1 MNDHIALIVTALGF
15 LALLSYLPM
24 TISFTSIKD
33 RVNGHWINAYL
44 KQYNPIVAASN
55 VIIII
60 VLSITMILTWYASDP
75 ALIIYFSLIIGVNIT
90 VIVLSQLIQ
99 DRWYPA
105 YRRST
110 STETQYQYLHRT
122 RILLNTI
129 VALQVIALLA
139 LGCVWSTSKTR
150 EQLTQTTKLPVQSYA
165 IIDRANHKQLNPS
178 AVTADDL
185 GANFGSLDFDFDLDA
200 PAKFVI
206 KLANGRQETIAPSSR
221 DVIKLKH
228 RTAAKP
234 AAPKL
239 TIIRHRAKPQYSKNY
254 QTAAALSNNINYDEI
269 TLTKTTVQKPVKFT
283 NN

>member
-1 MNDHIALIVTALGF
+1 MSNHIASIVAILGII
-15 LALLSYLPM
+15 AVVSYLPM
-24 TISFTSIKD
+24 MVSFTSIKD
-33 RVNGHWINAYL
+33 NVNGHWINAYL
-44 KQYNPIVAASN
+44 KRCDSIVAASD
-55 VIIII
+55 IIAA
-60 VLSITMILTWYASDP
+60 VLSIVLILTWYASDP

-99 DRWYPA
+99 DHWYPA
-105 YRRST
+105 YCRSA
-110 STETQYQYLHRT
+110 STETQGKYLHRT
-122 RILLNTI
+122 RISLNTI

-178 AVTADDL
+178 AVTDDDL
-185 GANFGSLDFDFDLDA
+185 GANFGSLDFDFNLDA
-200 PAKFVI
+200 PVKFII
-206 KLANGRQETIAPSSR
+206 KLANGQQETIAPSSR
-221 DVIKLKH
+221 DAIKLKH

-239 TIIRHRAKPQYSKNY
+239 TIIRHHAKPRYSKNY

-283 NN
+283 QN

>member
-1 MNDHIALIVTALGF
+1 MSNHIASIVAILGII
-15 LALLSYLPM
+15 AVVSYLPM
-24 TISFTSIKD
+24 MVSFTSIKD
-33 RVNGHWINAYL
+33 NVNGHWINAYL
-44 KQYNPIVAASN
+44 KRCDSIVAASD
-55 VIIII
+55 IIAA
-60 VLSITMILTWYASDP
+60 VLSIVLILTWYASDP

-99 DRWYPA
+99 DHWYPA
-105 YRRST
+105 YCRSA
-110 STETQYQYLHRT
+110 STETQGKYLHRT
-122 RILLNTI
+122 RISLNTI

-165 IIDRANHKQLNPS
+165 IIDRTSHKQLNPS
-178 AVTADDL
+178 TVTADDL
-185 GANFGSLDFDFDLDA
+185 GANSESLDFDFDLDA
-200 PAKFVI
+200 PVKFII
-206 KLANGRQETIAPSSR
+206 KLANGQQETIAPSSR

-228 RTAAKP
+228 RTATKP

-239 TIIRHRAKPQYSKNY
+239 AVIHHQTKPQYTKNY
-254 QTAAALSNNINYDEI
+254 RAAAALSNNINYDEI

>member
-1 MNDHIALIVTALGF
+1 MNDHIALIVTALIF

-24 TISFTSIKD
+24 MISFISIKD

-44 KQYNPIVAASN
+44 KRYNPIVTASN
-55 VIIII
+55 VIII
-60 VLSITMILTWYASDP
+60 VLSITMILTWYTSDT

-99 DRWYPA
+99 DSWYPA
-105 YRRST
+105 YCRSISTDTHDKYLRR
-110 STETQYQYLHRT
+110 TQVSLK
-122 RILLNTI
+122 TI
-129 VALQVIALLA
+129 VALQLLVSLA
-139 LGCVWSTSKTR
+139 LVCVWSTSKTQ
-150 EQLTQTTKLPVQSYA
+150 EQLTQTTKLPIQSYA
-165 IIDRANHKQLNPS
+165 IIDRTSHKQLNPS

-185 GANFGSLDFDFDLDA
+185 GANSESLDFDFDLDA

-239 TIIRHRAKPQYSKNY
+239 AVIRHQTKPQYTKNY
-254 QTAAALSNNINYDEI
+254 RAAVALSNNINYNEI
-269 TLTKTTVQKPVKFT
+269 TLTKITVQKPVKFT

>member
-1 MNDHIALIVTALGF
+1 MSNHIASIIAILGII
-15 LALLSYLPM
+15 AVVSYLPM
-24 TISFTSIKD
+24 MVSFTSIKD
-33 RVNGHWINAYL
+33 NVNGHWINAYL
-44 KQYNPIVAASN
+44 KRCDSIVAASD
-55 VIIII
+55 IIAA
-60 VLSITMILTWYASDP
+60 VLSIVLILTWYTSDP

-99 DRWYPA
+99 DSWYPA
-105 YRRST
+105 YCRSISTDTHDKYLRR
-110 STETQYQYLHRT
+110 TQVSLK
-122 RILLNTI
+122 TI
-129 VALQVIALLA
+129 VALQLLVSLA
-139 LGCVWSTSKTR
+139 LVCVWSTSKTQ

-165 IIDRANHKQLNPS
+165 IIDRTSHKQLNPS
-178 AVTADDL
+178 TVTADDL
-185 GANFGSLDFDFDLDA
+185 GANSESLNFDFDLDA

-234 AAPKL
+234 AVPKL

>member
-1 MNDHIALIVTALGF
+1 MNDHIVLIVTALEF

-44 KQYNPIVAASN
+44 KRYNPIVAASN
-55 VIIII
+55 VIII

-105 YRRST
+105 YRRLT

-165 IIDRANHKQLNPS
+165 IIDRTSHKQLNPS
-178 AVTADDL
+178 TVTADDL
-185 GANFGSLDFDFDLDA
+185 GANSESLDFDFDLDA

-269 TLTKTTVQKPVKFT
+269 ILTKTTVQKPVKFT

>member
-1 MNDHIALIVTALGF
+1 MSNHIASIVVILGII
-15 LALLSYLPM
+15 AVVSYLPM
-24 TISFTSIKD
+24 MVSFTSIKD
-33 RVNGHWINAYL
+33 NINGHWINAYL
-44 KQYNPIVAASN
+44 KRCDSIVAASD
-55 VIIII
+55 IIAVGLSI
-60 VLSITMILTWYASDP
+60 VLIFTWYASDP

-90 VIVLSQLIQ
+90 VIMLSQLIQ
-99 DRWYPA
+99 DHWYSA
-105 YRRST
+105 YCRST
-110 STETQYQYLHRT
+110 STETQGKYLHRT
-122 RILLNTI
+122 RISLNTI
-129 VALQVIALLA
+129 VTLQVIVSLA
-139 LGCVWSTSKTR
+139 LVCVWSTSKTQ

-165 IIDRANHKQLNPS
+165 IIDRTSHKQLNPS
-178 AVTADDL
+178 TVTADDL
-185 GANFGSLDFDFDLDA
+185 GANSESLNFDFDLDA

-254 QTAAALSNNINYDEI
+254 QAAAALSNNINYDEI

-283 NN
+283 QN

>member
-1 MNDHIALIVTALGF
+1 MSNHIASIVVILGII
-15 LALLSYLPM
+15 AVVSYLPM
-24 TISFTSIKD
+24 MVSFTSIKD
-33 RVNGHWINAYL
+33 NINGHWINAYL
-44 KQYNPIVAASN
+44 KRCDSIVAASD
-55 VIIII
+55 IIAVGLSI
-60 VLSITMILTWYASDP
+60 VLIFTWYASDP

-90 VIVLSQLIQ
+90 VIMLSQLIQ
-99 DRWYPA
+99 DHWYSA
-105 YRRST
+105 YCRST
-110 STETQYQYLHRT
+110 STETQGKYLHRT
-122 RILLNTI
+122 RISLNTI
-129 VALQVIALLA
+129 VALQVIVSLA
-139 LGCVWSTSKTR
+139 LVCVWSTSKTQ

-165 IIDRANHKQLNPS
+165 IIDRTSHKQLNPS
-178 AVTADDL
+178 TVTADDL
-185 GANFGSLDFDFDLDA
+185 GANSESLNFDFDLDA

-254 QTAAALSNNINYDEI
+254 QAAAALSNNINYDEI

-283 NN
+283 QN

>member
-1 MNDHIALIVTALGF
+1 MNDHIALIVTALIF

-24 TISFTSIKD
+24 MISFISIKD

-44 KQYNPIVAASN
+44 KRYNPIVTASN
-55 VIIII
+55 VIII
-60 VLSITMILTWYASDP
+60 VLSITMILTWYTSDT

-99 DRWYPA
+99 DSWYPA
-105 YRRST
+105 YCRST
-110 STETQYQYLHRT
+110 STDTHDKYLRRTQVSLK
-122 RILLNTI
+122 TI
-129 VALQVIALLA
+129 VALQLLVSLA
-139 LGCVWSTSKTR
+139 LVCVWSTSKTQ
-150 EQLTQTTKLPVQSYA
+150 EQLTQTTKLPIQSYA
-165 IIDRANHKQLNPS
+165 IIDRTSHKQLNPS
-178 AVTADDL
+178 TVTADDL
-185 GANFGSLDFDFDLDA
+185 GANSESLNFDFDLDA

-239 TIIRHRAKPQYSKNY
+239 AVIRHQTKPQYTKNY
-254 QTAAALSNNINYDEI
+254 RAAVALSNNINYNEI
-269 TLTKTTVQKPVKFT
+269 TLTKITVQKPVKFT

>member
-1 MNDHIALIVTALGF
+1 MNDHIALIVTALVF

-24 TISFTSIKD
+24 MISFTSIKD

-44 KQYNPIVAASN
+44 KRYNPIVAASN
-55 VIIII
+55 VIII
-60 VLSITMILTWYASDP
+60 VLSITMILTWYTSDP

-99 DRWYPA
+99 DSWYPA
-105 YRRST
+105 YCRST
-110 STETQYQYLHRT
+110 STDTHDKYLRRTQVSLK
-122 RILLNTI
+122 TI
-129 VALQVIALLA
+129 VALQLLVSLA
-139 LGCVWSTSKTR
+139 LVCVWSTSKTQ

-165 IIDRANHKQLNPS
+165 IIDRTSHKQLNPS
-178 AVTADDL
+178 TVTADDL
-185 GANFGSLDFDFDLDA
+185 GANSESLNFDFDLDA

-239 TIIRHRAKPQYSKNY
+239 AVIRHQTKPQYTKNY
-254 QTAAALSNNINYDEI
+254 RAAVALSNNINYNEI

-283 NN
+283 QN

>member
-1 MNDHIALIVTALGF
+1 MSNHIASIVTALVF

-24 TISFTSIKD
+24 MISFTSIKD

-44 KQYNPIVAASN
+44 KRYNPIVTASN
-55 VIIII
+55 VIII
-60 VLSITMILTWYASDP
+60 VLSITMILTWYTSDT

-99 DRWYPA
+99 DSWYPA
-105 YRRST
+105 YCRST
-110 STETQYQYLHRT
+110 STDTHDKYLRRT
-122 RILLNTI
+122 RLSLNTV
-129 VALQVIALLA
+129 VALQLLVSLA
-139 LGCVWSTSKTR
+139 LVCVWSTSKTR
-150 EQLTQTTKLPVQSYA
+150 EQLMQTTKLPVQSYA
-165 IIDRANHKQLNPS
+165 IIDRTSHQQLNS
-178 AVTADDL
+178 STVTADDL
-185 GANFGSLDFDFDLDA
+185 GANSESLDFDFDLDA

-283 NN
+283 QN